1 MDFGVT
7 IERGA
12 VPWQIFQQDRNGR
25 AAIALS
31 GSCRRIRQ
39 SFEPPLTFEEVDAG
53 AVTVKARIALE
64 SSGESVCPWT
74 ECRVEPDLRWSVEFS
89 VPAGGLYRVETYMEY
104 AGWDGL
110 SSTRGDMVHHIGVGD
125 VFVAAGQ
132 SNAAGRAKNPVE
144 DPPEL
149 GVHLLRPS
157 GRWDLA
163 VHPMGETTGAV
174 HLGHFENHNPGHC
187 PWLHFARLLKRELG
201 YPIGIVMSAYGGAP
215 LRWWNPEENGA
226 LCGNML
232 RQLADYDLHP
242 KGILWYQGEAEGYE
256 NGAETYL
263 DRFSAFVQAL
273 RGSLGQ
279 PDLPVVTVQLN
290 RCMTPCGLELDRQWG
305 MVRQAQ
311 RDAARRLD
319 RVWVVPAIDLSLY
332 DFIHNSAQSNLVVG
346 ERAARCLLAEVY
358 GRELEWRAPEAEKA
372 VRLGPDRVALRFKR
386 VYNWLN
392 PFEVAPEALPFE
404 AEDGQGLV
412 RPSAYTTGRDVLE
425 LTFPRPLEEGAV
437 LHGAWRCDPGPCIP
451 CDCMRM
457 PMLAFYGLAVQEP

>member
-39 SFEPPLTFEEVDAG
+39 SFELPLTFEEVDAG

-290 RCMTPCGLELDRQWG
+290 RCMTPCVGDGPSGPEGRRPAAGPGLGGACHRP
-305 MVRQAQ
+305 
-311 RDAARRLD
+311 
-319 RVWVVPAIDLSLY
+319 VP
-332 DFIHNSAQSNLVVG
+332 V
-346 ERAARCLLAEVY
+346 
-358 GRELEWRAPEAEKA
+358 
-372 VRLGPDRVALRFKR
+372 
-386 VYNWLN
+386 
-392 PFEVAPEALPFE
+392 
-404 AEDGQGLV
+404 
-412 RPSAYTTGRDVLE
+412 
-425 LTFPRPLEEGAV
+425 
-437 LHGAWRCDPGPCIP
+437 
-451 CDCMRM
+451 
-457 PMLAFYGLAVQEP
+457 

>member
-1 MDFGVT
+1 
-7 IERGA
+7 
-12 VPWQIFQQDRNGR
+12 
-25 AAIALS
+25 
-31 GSCRRIRQ
+31 
-39 SFEPPLTFEEVDAG
+39 
-53 AVTVKARIALE
+53 
-64 SSGESVCPWT
+64 
-74 ECRVEPDLRWSVEFS
+74 
-89 VPAGGLYRVETYMEY
+89 
-104 AGWDGL
+104 
-110 SSTRGDMVHHIGVGD
+110 
-125 VFVAAGQ
+125 
-132 SNAAGRAKNPVE
+132 
-144 DPPEL
+144 
-149 GVHLLRPS
+149 
-157 GRWDLA
+157 
-163 VHPMGETTGAV
+163 
-174 HLGHFENHNPGHC
+174 
-187 PWLHFARLLKRELG
+187 
-201 YPIGIVMSAYGGAP
+201 MSAYGGAP

-412 RPSAYTTGRDVLE
+412 RPSAYTTGRDVLK